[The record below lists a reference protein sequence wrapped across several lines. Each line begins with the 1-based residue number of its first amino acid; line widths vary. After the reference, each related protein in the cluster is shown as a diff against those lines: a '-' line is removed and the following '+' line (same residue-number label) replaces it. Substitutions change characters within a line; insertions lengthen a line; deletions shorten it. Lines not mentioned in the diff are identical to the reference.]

1 MHGQRMLERNF
12 VAGGQVKS
20 QVKDMHNILAAA
32 AAAHVTL
39 PVTQLVT
46 QRYESIA
53 ETYPTADHAA
63 ALLAL
68 EALNPGQR
76 LGDGPDK
83 LA

>member
-1 MHGQRMLERNF
+1 M
-12 VAGGQVKS
+12 
-20 QVKDMHNILAAA
+20 
-32 AAAHVTL
+32 
-39 PVTQLVT
+39 TQLVT
-46 QRYESIA
+46 QRYESLA

-83 LA
+83 LS